1 MLSRRMAWA
10 VAVVATLTMT
20 VSYID
25 RTTLAVLAISV
36 SGALGIS
43 DEEYG
48 WLNTAFP
55 IAYLIGAP
63 LAGRW
68 IDRIG
73 ARRGLAI
80 SVLVWTAVAA
90 LHAVV
95 PGFWVLF
102 GMRIALGLAESPSF
116 PGAAQ
121 TVQRVLPAADHP
133 RGYGLLF
140 TGSSVGGMIVPVL
153 AALLYNLAGWRV
165 AFLGTAL
172 AGVIWLPLWISLTR
186 RPAVAE
192 KLDALPLATSSE
204 MRASLGEMLRDPNVQ
219 RAVIAIFA
227 AAPSIGFVVGWG
239 AKYLAREFHVA
250 QGSVGGYL
258 WLAPLLLD
266 LGAVL
271 FGDLATRQRRA
282 AGAPPRLLVA
292 IGMGLVAT
300 LALLTFAST
309 PWTGVWVAAI
319 SLAGGGAMYT
329 LVTADLLARVA
340 PHNVAQAG
348 GVLAASQS
356 LAQIIT
362 SPLIGYMVGAEGG
375 YDGIS
380 ILLGLWAIP
389 GALVW
394 ILWKPRS

>member
-1 MLSRRMAWA
+1 MAWA

-36 SGALGIS
+36 GDALGIS
-43 DEEYG
+43 DAEYG

-73 ARRGLAI
+73 ARRGLTI

-90 LHAVV
+90 FHALV

-121 TVQRVLPAADHP
+121 TVQRVLPEQDRP
-133 RGYGLLF
+133 RGFGLLF

-153 AALLYNLAGWRV
+153 AAFLYNLAGWRV
-165 AFLGTAL
+165 AFFGTAL
-172 AGVIWLPLWISLTR
+172 AGVVWLPLWIVLTR
-186 RPAVAE
+186 RPEVAE
-192 KLDALPLATSSE
+192 KLDASPLAKSSE
-204 MRASLGEMLRDPNVQ
+204 LRATLKEMLGDRNVQ
-219 RAVIAIFA
+219 RALIAIFA
-227 AAPSIGFVVGWG
+227 VAPSIGFVVAWG
-239 AKYLAREFHVA
+239 AKYLGREFHVA
-250 QGSVGGYL
+250 QGDVGGYL

-271 FGDLATRQRRA
+271 FGDLATRQKRA
-282 AGAPPRLLVA
+282 AGAPPRLLLA
-292 IGMGLVAT
+292 IGMVLAAS
-300 LALLTFAST
+300 LALLPFATT
-309 PWTGVWVAAI
+309 PWTGVWIAGL

-340 PHNVAQAG
+340 PRNVAQAG
-348 GVLAASQS
+348 GILAASQS
-356 LAQIIT
+356 LAQIVT
-362 SPLIGYMVGAEGG
+362 SPLVGYMVEAEGG

-380 ILLGLWAIP
+380 MLLGLWVLP

-394 ILWKPRS
+394 ILWKPRPSAV